1 MSGIFPQYSI
11 IFPIR
16 PKMTIW
22 FALNFFWRFRLDI
35 FLVFEVIIQKIL
47 WRECC
52 PEYYQLPYHEIS
64 TGPGEDG
71 RWGLVGAI

>member
-22 FALNFFWRFRLDI
+22 FAWNFCCCFRLDI
-35 FLVFEVIIQKIL
+35 FLVLEDIIQRIL

-52 PEYYQLPYHEIS
+52 PEYYQLPLLEIT

-71 RWGLVGAI
+71 RWGLADAT